1 MNNSLPENFLQH
13 RLLVQPTRAD
23 WLSDQSRYE
32 TKYFLKF
39 SKISLISL
47 QTPVSSI
54 SRVFK
59 TTSSGLFS
67 SYAVRLD

>member
-13 RLLVQPTRAD
+13 RLLGQPTRAD

-47 QTPVSSI
+47 QTPVSSKI
-54 SRVFK
+54 E
-59 TTSSGLFS
+59 FS
-67 SYAVRLD
+67 KLLVQVYFHHMR